1 MTYVHITITPGR
13 SLQTYHEVISAM
25 GPQPVAGLASRYAG
39 DVDGTLIVLNIFQS
53 QTDADR
59 FAAERLFP
67 AYEQLSLPTPPNS
80 TVLAFVAADPVVS
93 SD

>member
-1 MTYVHITITPGR
+1 MTYVQITTTPGR
-13 SLQTYHEVISAM
+13 SLQTYHKVISAL

-39 DVDGTLIVLNIFQS
+39 DVDGTLVVLNIFDS

-67 AYEQLSLPTPPNS
+67 AFEQLSLPAPPDGI
-80 TVLAFVAADPVVS
+80 VLAFVAADQVVA
-93 SD
+93 